1 MSEKKNWFKVSGR
14 VPHKKLHWHKG
25 GSGFDNESSEGRKNL
40 FAVDL
45 IFDLSTTER
54 CPASFHVST

>member
-25 GSGFDNESSEGRKNL
+25 GSGFDNESSEGRKKSLCSRFN
-40 FAVDL
+40 F
-45 IFDLSTTER
+45 
-54 CPASFHVST
+54 